1 MILLILSIAGLALG
15 PILDRFV
22 RRQIPVVAFLEGFV
36 AATILG
42 LVLGHIL
49 PEAVEIGGWMC
60 LPTALLGLI
69 GPQLAERWGG
79 RSDLPIHGTVA
90 IFAVAALFLHTL
102 MDGAA
107 LAAAHHAPQEQSA
120 SALAIGVVLHRLPVG
135 LTLWWLVRRGAGTTA
150 AVGAL
155 TGICLGTIAG
165 FAAGEAVV
173 HRLDTAS
180 VALFQ
185 ALVGGSLIHVV
196 LHRSLTEEQGSP
208 EVGRL
213 GRVGNLSWSGVGA
226 LLGIAALVFVPL
238 SGHRMEEHV
247 GVVDTFLSIW
257 VLCGP
262 YLLAGFLAVGLL
274 RVLAPAD
281 HDRSCLTRVSGLFA
295 GSLTQPDG
303 VRHPAV
309 APRAVQALLFGL
321 APLLGLDALLL
332 SIPTLTAPL
341 ALARISAAGL
351 FALVLSGLFRAPAE
365 SPGTDPSPGDASQ
378 TVPASRGV
386 LYHGFVRAVD
396 QTAPWLLI
404 GFFTATML
412 EVFLPPGWFSR
423 FPGAAQVL
431 GLALLAVVI
440 PLPNA
445 AALPLCL
452 SLLHRG
458 LSPGAALAF
467 LVVGPVLGRAAL
479 HSLGQAAGETSP
491 RRLAFAAV
499 SCAIITGLV
508 VNQIPLPAPSPQA
521 ISDAIPPWRLLCAIA
536 LALLFVLSLLRVGP
550 AAMVAR
556 LGQSHDHHH
565 HGH

>member
-15 PILDRFV
+15 PVLDRFV
-22 RRQIPVVAFLEGFV
+22 RRQAPVVAFLEGFV

-49 PEAVEIGGWMC
+49 PEAVEIGGWLC
-60 LPTALLGLI
+60 LPAALLGII
-69 GPQLAERWGG
+69 GPQLAEKGG
-79 RSDLPIHGTVA
+79 GGSGLPIHGTVA
-90 IFAVAALFLHTL
+90 IFAAAALFLHTL

-107 LAAAHHAPQEQSA
+107 LAAAHHAPQEQA
-120 SALAIGVVLHRLPVG
+120 VSALAIGVVLHRLPVG
-135 LTLWWLVRRGAGTTA
+135 LTLWWLVRHGAGTTA

-155 TGICLGTIAG
+155 AGICLGTVAG

-196 LHRSLTEEQGSP
+196 LHRSLTEEQGALD
-208 EVGRL
+208 VGKR
-213 GRVGNLSWSGVGA
+213 GRAGRLSWSGVGA
-226 LLGIAALVFVPL
+226 LLGIAALVLVPL

-247 GVVDTFLSIW
+247 GVVDTFLGIW
-257 VLCGP
+257 ALCAP
-262 YLLAGFLAVGLL
+262 YLLTGFLAVGVL
-274 RVLAPAD
+274 RVLASASPEPSD
-281 HDRSCLTRVSGLFA
+281 LTRVSRFFA
-295 GSLTQPDG
+295 GSLTQPG
-303 VRHPAV
+303 VVRRPLAG
-309 APRAVQALLFGL
+309 PRAVQALLFGL
-321 APLLGLDALLL
+321 SPLLGLDALLL
-332 SIPTLTAPL
+332 SIPTLDAPL

-351 FALVLSGLFRAPAE
+351 VALLLYTLFRTPNGSSVPDPGEDSGEAQPAR
-365 SPGTDPSPGDASQ
+365 
-378 TVPASRGV
+378 RGV
-386 LYHGFVRAVD
+386 LYHGFIRAVD

-404 GFFTATML
+404 GFFAATML
-412 EVFLPPGWFSR
+412 EVFLPPDWFSR
-423 FPGAAQVL
+423 FPEILQVL
-431 GLALLAVVI
+431 GLALLAAVI

-467 LVVGPVLGRAAL
+467 LVAGPVLGRAAL
-479 HSLGQAAGETSP
+479 HTLGQVAGKTSP
-491 RRLAFAAV
+491 RRLAMAALL
-499 SCAIITGLV
+499 CAVITGLA
-508 VNQIPLPAPSPQA
+508 VNQIQLPAPSPQA
-521 ISDAIPPWRLLCAIA
+521 LSGSVPPWRLLCAIV
-536 LALLFVLSLLRVGP
+536 LALLFVLSLLRIGP
-550 AAMVAR
+550 AAMVAQ